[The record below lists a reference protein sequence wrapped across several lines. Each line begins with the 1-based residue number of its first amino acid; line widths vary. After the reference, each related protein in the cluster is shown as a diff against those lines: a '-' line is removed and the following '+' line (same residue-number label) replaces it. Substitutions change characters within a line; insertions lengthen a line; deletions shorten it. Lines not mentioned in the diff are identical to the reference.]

1 MEIGRQT
8 NLQKTITNDRE
19 GEVVSEEFRE
29 KIAPE
34 EARSRVIYS
43 RAENTIDLKREESL
57 MTV

>member
-8 NLQKTITNDRE
+8 NLQKTTTNDGE

-43 RAENTIDLKREESL
+43 RAENNIDIKKKSH
-57 MTV
+57 